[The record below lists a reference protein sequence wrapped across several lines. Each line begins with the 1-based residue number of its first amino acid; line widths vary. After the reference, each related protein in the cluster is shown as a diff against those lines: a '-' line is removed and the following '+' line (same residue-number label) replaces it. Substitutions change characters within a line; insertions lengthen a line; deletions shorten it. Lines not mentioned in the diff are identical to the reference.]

1 MNEFYVQNY
10 TCENGQL
17 ARLVIPENAT
27 KNDLMGLKE
36 LLEIILKYH
45 YTQSKERK

>member
-1 MNEFYVQNY
+1 MDELYVQNY

-17 ARLVIPENAT
+17 ARLVIPEDAT

-45 YTQSKERK
+45 CFHFRSF

>member
-1 MNEFYVQNY
+1 MDEFYVQNY
-10 TCENGQL
+10 TCENGQF
-17 ARLVIPENAT
+17 ARLVVPEDAT

-45 YTQSKERK
+45 YMKKL